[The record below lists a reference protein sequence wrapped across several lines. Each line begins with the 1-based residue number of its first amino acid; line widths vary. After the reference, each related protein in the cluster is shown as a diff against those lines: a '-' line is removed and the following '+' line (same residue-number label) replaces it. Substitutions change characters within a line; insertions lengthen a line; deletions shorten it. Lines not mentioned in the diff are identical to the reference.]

1 MEGPILELLKER
13 VDDGKVLLLQ
23 IDVTRKKRTIPI
35 RRDQTS
41 TSECC
46 KHKGIQEVIWS
57 LEPIHFP
64 GYTIDLMYTERWK
77 PIIGRELL
85 EREVNAND
93 AEWFARCIENF
104 VRWNSERM
112 SSEGYNAMRV
122 TAEVE
127 EMNEEMNEKYV
138 DWKGHAVEPTKH
150 DGKKAASFVCV
161 TETLE
166 NMVFISNASN
176 LITYFRSYMH
186 YPVAKS
192 ANMVT
197 NFMGTSFILTLFG
210 GFVSD
215 SFITRFSTII
225 LFGFIQFIGLVILAV
240 QARSPNLR
248 PLTGKTP
255 SLSQEAMLYV
265 GLYAVSMGVGGVKAS
280 LPAHGAD
287 QFDSSNKRLVSRY
300 FNWFF
305 FSLCVG
311 GLLAVT
317 VLVWVEENK
326 GWQWGFTICV
336 IAFLLALCIFGYG
349 LPFYR
354 HKVPTGS
361 PFTRI
366 FKVFV
371 STIQNRKTSVHPIV
385 NPEQLDKKSDARF
398 RQVNQK

>member
-1 MEGPILELLKER
+1 MNGPFAEPLEEA
-13 VDDGKVLLLQ
+13 VDGKTVVLEIKVTKKTRTFPCECERCKRTDEEEEEEELRTSMEPFRFSCDLQ
-23 IDVTRKKRTIPI
+23 DFRCRPKKRG
-35 RRDQTS
+35 S
-41 TSECC
+41 SE
-46 KHKGIQEVIWS
+46 EFV
-57 LEPIHFP
+57 
-64 GYTIDLMYTERWK
+64 YATEEWV
-77 PIIGRELL
+77 PEFARELS
-85 EREVNAND
+85 EREVDECAS
-93 AEWFARCIENF
+93 WSFAPEILSF
-104 VRWNSERM
+104 MDWHSGTLGK
-112 SSEGYNAMRV
+112 GYEALRV
-122 TAEVE
+122 TAEVVM

-138 DWKGHAVEPTKH
+138 DWKGHAMEPTKH

-176 LITYFRSYMH
+176 LITYFISYMH

-255 SLSQEAMLYV
+255 SLSQEAMLNV

-300 FNWFF
+300 FNW
-305 FSLCVG
+305 
-311 GLLAVT
+311 
-317 VLVWVEENK
+317 
-326 GWQWGFTICV
+326 
-336 IAFLLALCIFGYG
+336 
-349 LPFYR
+349 

-371 STIQNRKTSVHPIV
+371 STIQNRKNSVHPIV
-385 NPEQLDKKSDARF
+385 NPEQLDKKFDARF
-398 RQVNQK
+398 RQNPNDFKNVLS